1 MSEQKQRRQLAI
13 NRAKESISK
22 LPIISRNVTMVNEKL
37 KTKSASCTLIDDGQ
51 SVSSVRIEKVE
62 SSTMANVDTFN

>member
-1 MSEQKQRRQLAI
+1 MSEQKLRRLMAI

-22 LPIISRNVTMVNEKL
+22 LPIISRNVTMVNEKI
-37 KTKSASCTLIDDGQ
+37 KFKSASCTLIDDSQ
-51 SVSSVRIEKVE
+51 SVSSATIERVE